1 MMGSKDRAFAPL
13 VNVSLE
19 QLVPAKHFY
28 RYLHK
33 SLDLS
38 FVRDLVAPFYAFG
51 GRPSI
56 DPVVFFRLQLVMFFE
71 GIRSERQLV
80 RTAADRLSVRWYLGY
95 DLHEQLPD
103 HSSLT
108 RIRDRYGLDTFRRFF
123 EHIVE
128 QCQRAGL
135 VWGKELYFDGTQVEA
150 NADDDQMLPRF
161 YLEAKQAMQAHLVAL
176 FPHQPEP
183 VQPEPE
189 TEPQVEQPGRDW
201 ITRVGRPANR
211 EPNSAYQRIADLRVS
226 TTDPDATL
234 MHKKGGG
241 SHLGYHT
248 HYVVDGGK
256 SRIILQALVT
266 PSEVQDNQP
275 MLDLLWR
282 VCFRWRLQPR
292 QVTGDTKYGTL
303 ENLKA
308 IEDAGIRAYIPLRN
322 FEDSH
327 GVFGKQRFEYDEQAD
342 QYRCPNGAVLPFRK
356 HDYTQQV
363 YIYQAEAEICN
374 GCALKTQCTTSDLGR
389 QVKRNFDEEYQERVR
404 AYEDTAAYQ
413 KALAKRRVWVE
424 PLFGEAKQWHGLERF
439 RLRGLEKVN
448 IESLLIATGQNLK
461 RLLKKWGWGRRP
473 GPNGVAMAVTAHLFI
488 IYLFGYLAITLRI
501 RRN

>member
-1 MMGSKDRAFAPL
+1 MMDSKDRAFAPL

-19 QLVPAKHFY
+19 QLVPADHFY
-28 RYLHK
+28 RHLHK

-38 FVRDLVAPFYAFG
+38 VVRDLVAPFYAAG

-56 DPVVFFRLQLVMFFE
+56 DPIVFFKLQLIIFFE
-71 GIRSERQLV
+71 GLRSERQLLAV
-80 RTAADRLSVRWYLGY
+80 AADRLSLRWYLGY
-95 DLHEQLPD
+95 DLHEPLPD

-108 RIRDRYGLDTFRRFF
+108 RIRDRYGVQTFRRFF

-128 QCQRAGL
+128 QCQQAGL

-150 NADDDQMLPRF
+150 NADSGAMQPRF
-161 YLEAKQAMQAHLVAL
+161 DVEAMQAHLAAL
-176 FPHQPEP
+176 FPEQRESGEQDAGAFEHNADAAAPAGVLTLSSQQLPTEQTP
-183 VQPEPE
+183 VPDTRSASQS
-189 TEPQVEQPGRDW
+189 W
-201 ITRVGRPANR
+201 ITRLGRPATR

-226 TTDPDATL
+226 TIDPDATL
-234 MHKKGGG
+234 MHKKGGGG

-256 SRIILQALVT
+256 ARIILQALVT

-275 MLDLLWR
+275 LLDLLWR
-282 VCFRWRLQPR
+282 VMFRWRLRPK
-292 QVTGDTKYGTL
+292 QVTGDTKYGAL

-327 GVFGKQRFEYDEQAD
+327 GVFGKARFEYDAVAD
-342 QYRCPNGAVLPFRK
+342 EYRCPQGTVLPFRK

-363 YIYQAEAEICN
+363 YIYQAEAATCN
-374 GCALKTQCTTSDLGR
+374 SCALKAQCTTSDLGR
-389 QVKRNFDEEYQERVR
+389 QVKRNFAEEYQERVR
-404 AYEDTAAYQ
+404 AYEHTSAYQ
-413 KALAKRRVWVE
+413 KARAKRRVWVE
-424 PLFGEAKQWHGLERF
+424 PLFGEAKQWHGLGRF

-448 IESLLIATGQNLK
+448 SESLL
-461 RLLKKWGWGRRP
+461 
-473 GPNGVAMAVTAHLFI
+473 MAA
-488 IYLFGYLAITLRI
+488 
-501 RRN
+501 